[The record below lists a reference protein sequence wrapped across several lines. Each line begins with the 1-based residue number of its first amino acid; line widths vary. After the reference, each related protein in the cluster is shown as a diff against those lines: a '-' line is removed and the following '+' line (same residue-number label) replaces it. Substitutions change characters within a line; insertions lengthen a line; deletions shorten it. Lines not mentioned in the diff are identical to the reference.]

1 MFNANFLAKITP
13 SVSRSCLLMG
23 AGIMWTCVGIT
34 LSVVASY
41 RLFHME
47 WPQNLLGGLGGAA
60 LGLVCC
66 RYGFIRVAEKNIAR
80 ILGRPERN
88 CFFAFQTW
96 RGYGLIFVM
105 MFMGHVLRHSPLP
118 PIIPAVIYLT
128 VGVALTL
135 SSSTY
140 YEFAAR
146 ACEKIKKGAAQG
158 VPPASRSPSKSVKPF
173 TVS

>member
-1 MFNANFLAKITP
+1 
-13 SVSRSCLLMG
+13 
-23 AGIMWTCVGIT
+23 MWTCVGT
-34 LSVVASY
+34 ALSMVASY

-47 WPQNLLGGLGGAA
+47 WPQNLLGGLGGIA

-80 ILGRPERN
+80 ILKRAERS

-96 RGYGLIFVM
+96 RSYGLIFLM

-118 PIIPAVIYLT
+118 PIIPAMVYLT

-140 YEFAAR
+140 YDFAAR
-146 ACEKIKKGAAQG
+146 SCEQKIRKERLKASPRTLA
-158 VPPASRSPSKSVKPF
+158 PPQNP
-173 TVS
+173 